1 MYYIFAVT
9 HWCRWWIKSAGS
21 FERVEDALAWISSK
35 TRALDYVPMLC
46 DHPEMLEY

>member
-9 HWCRWWIKSAGS
+9 SLHKWWVKSIDP
-21 FERVEDALAWISSK
+21 FERVEDALKWISSK